1 MLWQYFTNAFFS
13 AFTKMSEFSQRR
25 AKGELER
32 RGFKFDSNGNIISY
46 GSNIF

>member
-1 MLWQYFTNAFFS
+1 MLWQCITGTLYSVFS
-13 AFTKMSEFSQRR
+13 KLSEFSQRR

-32 RGFKFDSNGNIISY
+32 RGFRFDQNGNIISY